1 MILDILGG
9 LRAQE
14 EGIFLS
20 IYPSAASSF
29 QRRFS
34 RLWLRGSSW
43 DSKWKK
49 IFFYVPS
56 YVDRISMYYNTA
68 QKKTD

>member
-14 EGIFLS
+14 EDIFLS

-34 RLWLRGSSW
+34 VGFDWEAALATW
-43 DSKWKK
+43 DSKKK
-49 IFFYVPS
+49 VMYV
-56 YVDRISMYYNTA
+56 RM
-68 QKKTD
+68 